1 MPNPTSN
8 PFDNP
13 LPKASFLTQHNEAAG
28 LVAQM
33 TLEEKARLCS
43 GKNFWFL
50 EGVERLGVESVMVT
64 DGPHGL
70 RKQATSADH
79 LGLGGSVK
87 ATCFPTACALAS
99 SWDIAL
105 LQEVGVALGEKAA
118 HEEVALLLG
127 PGLNI
132 KRHPLCGRNF
142 EYFSEDPLLS
152 GELAGAMVRGVQS
165 QGVGACLKHFAVN
178 NQEQGRM
185 VTDVI
190 VDERTLREIYLAG
203 FERAVKNSDPW
214 SVMSAYNR
222 VNGEYCSDS
231 NFLLNTVLREDWGFS
246 GLVVTDWGATNDRV
260 TGLAGGLDLEMP
272 GSAGVNDERI
282 AQAIKTGELQEAQL
296 DEAAAR
302 VTALALHGAR
312 SKARSGKSAST
323 SQTQFSDD
331 AHHQLARRAAA
342 ESIVL
347 LKNESVLPW
356 SKTDTDLAIIGEF
369 AVKPRYQGA
378 GSSQVNPTLLDTAFD
393 AITDAVGTYC
403 QYAPGYD
410 RRAGTHEQ
418 DAPLD
423 ESLLEEAEA
432 LAGRSGKVILMI
444 GLPSHYESEGFDRA
458 HLNLPAQHNELVRRV
473 CAANPNTVVVLSNG
487 APVLMPW
494 LDQVPALLEGYLGG
508 QAGGLALADV
518 LFGDVNPCGKLAE
531 TFPLAQKD
539 VAADADFPGEPRQVQ
554 YREGLY
560 VGYRYF
566 DSAQADVLFPFGFGL
581 SYTTFDYSDLQLDR
595 GQVTAED
602 TVKVTL
608 RVTNSGTRAG
618 KEVVQ
623 LYSSDRNALV
633 HRPEHELR
641 AFHKVYLEPGESRE
655 VIFSIAAKDFAYYS
669 TLDRDWRLESGMVQ
683 LRVGAASRDVR
694 LAAELEVIGEQEIDR
709 DSEMVAAC
717 YHEPTYPFDA
727 DNMSFAALLG
737 RSIPAAEA
745 ARPFHHNSTLGEIS
759 GTWVGQKL
767 IAKARQS
774 FGGGKADLSESAQL
788 MLDATIA
795 HLPLR
800 ALMLFSGGR
809 LSRNRLNAL
818 IALMNKR
825 PIRAMRYHFGW
836 LKD

>member
-1 MPNPTSN
+1 
-8 PFDNP
+8 
-13 LPKASFLTQHNEAAG
+13 
-28 LVAQM
+28 M
-33 TLEEKARLCS
+33 TLEEKASLCS

-50 EGVERLGVESVMVT
+50 QGVARLGVESVMVT

-70 RKQATSADH
+70 RKQSSSPDH
-79 LGLGGSVK
+79 LGLGGSVP
-87 ATCFPTACALAS
+87 ATCFPPACALAS
-99 SWDIAL
+99 SWDVAL
-105 LQEVGVALGEKAA
+105 LQEVGVALGEKAVY
-118 HEEVALLLG
+118 EEVALLLG

-190 VDERTLREIYLAG
+190 VDERTLREIYLRG

-231 NFLLNTVLREDWGFS
+231 IFLLNSVLREDWGFS
-246 GLVVTDWGATNDRV
+246 GLVVTDWGATNERV
-260 TGLAGGLDLEMP
+260 TGLAAGLDLEMP
-272 GSAGVNDERI
+272 GSGGSNNERI
-282 AQAIKTGELQEAQL
+282 ARAISDGSLAQSHL
-296 DEAAAR
+296 DAAATR

-312 SKARSGKSAST
+312 AQVQRAESEA
-323 SQTQFSDD
+323 QCDEQQ
-331 AHHQLARRAAA
+331 HHQLARRAAS

-356 SKTDTDLAIIGEF
+356 SKTDTDVAVIGEF
-369 AVKPRYQGA
+369 AVKPRFQGA
-378 GSSQVNPTLLDTAFD
+378 GSSQVNPTTLDTAL
-393 AITDAVGTYC
+393 DAVNAALGVSC
-403 QYAPGYD
+403 KYAQGYD
-410 RRAGTHEQ
+410 RRAGTHKQ
-418 DAPLD
+418 DAALD
-423 ESLLEEAEA
+423 EALLQEAEA
-432 LAGRSGKVILMI
+432 LAQQSGKVVLMI

-458 HLNLPAQHNELVRRV
+458 HLNLPAQHNELVRRI
-473 CAANPNTVVVLSNG
+473 CAVNPNTVVVLSNG

-494 LDQVPALLEGYLGG
+494 LDQAQALLECYLGG
-508 QAGGLALADV
+508 QAGGSALADV

-531 TFPLAQKD
+531 SFPLTQSD
-539 VAADADFPGEPRQVQ
+539 VAADADFPGGPRQVQ

-566 DSAQADVLFPFGFGL
+566 DSAQVDVLFPFGFGL
-581 SYTTFDYSDLQLDR
+581 SYTTFEYSDLRLARAQVRADENV
-595 GQVTAED
+595 QVT
-602 TVKVTL
+602 V
-608 RVTNSGTRAG
+608 RITNTGARGG
-618 KEVVQ
+618 KEIIQ

-641 AFHKVYLEPGESRE
+641 AFHKLYLEPRQSQDVTF
-655 VIFSIAAKDFAYYS
+655 VIPAQDFAYYS
-669 TLDRDWRLESGMVQ
+669 TLDRDWRLESGVVQ

-694 LAAELEVIGEQEIDR
+694 LAVEVELLGEQETDR
-709 DSEMVAAC
+709 DSEMLAAC
-717 YHEPTYPFDA
+717 YHKPGYPFDA

-737 RSIPAAEA
+737 RSIPQAEA

-767 IAKARQS
+767 VAKARES
-774 FGGGKADLSESAQL
+774 FGGGSSGKGADISESAQL

-800 ALMLFSGGR
+800 AMMLFSGGR
-809 LSRNRLNAL
+809 LSRSRLNAL
-818 IALMNKR
+818 IALMNRR
-825 PIRAMRYHFGW
+825 PIRALRYHFGW
-836 LKD
+836 LDD

>member
-1 MPNPTSN
+1 
-8 PFDNP
+8 
-13 LPKASFLTQHNEAAG
+13 
-28 LVAQM
+28 M

-50 EGVERLGVESVMVT
+50 QGVERLGVESVMVT

-70 RKQATSADH
+70 RKQAASADH
-79 LGLGGSVK
+79 LGLGGSVP
-87 ATCFPTACALAS
+87 ATCFPPACALAS
-99 SWDIAL
+99 SWDVEL
-105 LQEVGVALGEKAA
+105 LQVIGVALGEKAA

-190 VDERTLREIYLAG
+190 VDERTLREIYLRG

-246 GLVVTDWGATNDRV
+246 GLVVTDWGATNERV

-272 GSAGVNDERI
+272 GSGGANNERI
-282 AQAIKTGELQEAQL
+282 AQAVSEGSLAEAQL
-296 DEAAAR
+296 DQAAAR
-302 VTALALHGAR
+302 VTALALHGAQ
-312 SKARSGKSAST
+312 SKARLAEAQPQLSE
-323 SQTQFSDD
+323 D
-331 AHHQLARRAAA
+331 AHHQLARQAAS

-356 SKTDTDLAIIGEF
+356 SKAETDVAVIGEF

-378 GSSQVNPTLLDTAFD
+378 GSSQVNPTRLDTALD
-393 AITDAVGTYC
+393 AINEALGVSC
-403 QYAPGYD
+403 EYAQGYE
-410 RRAGTHEQ
+410 RRAGTHQQ
-418 DAPLD
+418 DAALD
-423 ESLLEEAEA
+423 ERLLQEAET
-432 LAGRSGKVILMI
+432 LAARSGKVLLMI
-444 GLPSHYESEGFDRA
+444 GLPSQYESEGFDRA
-458 HLNLPAQHNELVRRV
+458 HLNLPLQHNELVRRV
-473 CAANPNTVVVLSNG
+473 CAANPNTVVALSNG

-494 LDQVPALLEGYLGG
+494 LDQAPALLECYLGG
-508 QAGGLALADV
+508 QAGGSALVDV
-518 LFGDVNPCGKLAE
+518 LFGDVNPCGKLPE
-531 TFPLAQKD
+531 TFPLAQND
-539 VAADADFPGEPRQVQ
+539 VAADPDFPGQPRQVQ

-581 SYTTFDYSDLQLDR
+581 SYTTFEYSDLRVARNRVTADETV
-595 GQVTAED
+595 QVT
-602 TVKVTL
+602 V
-608 RVTNSGTRAG
+608 RVTNTGQRAG

-623 LYSSDRNALV
+623 LYSSDRHALV

-641 AFHKVYLEPGESRE
+641 AFYKVYLEPGQARD
-655 VIFSIAAKDFAYYS
+655 VVFIVHAQDFAYYS
-669 TLDRDWRLESGMVQ
+669 TLDRDWRLETGVVQ

-694 LAAELEVIGEQEIDR
+694 LAVEIEVLGEEEIDK
-709 DSEMVAAC
+709 DTEMVTAC
-717 YHEPTYPFDA
+717 YGEPAHPFDA

-737 RSIPAAEA
+737 RAIPAAEP
-745 ARPFHHNSTLGEIS
+745 ARPFHYNSTLSEVS
-759 GTWVGQKL
+759 GTWVGRKL
-767 IAKARQS
+767 VAKARES
-774 FGGGKADLSESAQL
+774 FGGGKAEISESAQL
-788 MLDATIA
+788 MLDASIA

-809 LSRNRLNAL
+809 LSRPRLNAL

-825 PIRAMRYHFGW
+825 PIRALRYHFGW

>member
-1 MPNPTSN
+1 LSKPAPNP
-8 PFDNP
+8 FEER
-13 LPKASFLTQHNEAAG
+13 LPKASFLTQHNEAAA

-33 TLEEKARLCS
+33 TLAEKASLCS

-50 EGVERLGVESVMVT
+50 QGVERLGVESVMVT

-70 RKQATSADH
+70 RKQSSSADH
-79 LGLGGSVK
+79 LGLGASVE
-87 ATCFPTACALAS
+87 ATCFPPACALAS

-105 LQEVGVALGEKAA
+105 LQEVGVALGQKTAD
-118 HEEVALLLG
+118 EEVALLLG

-190 VDERTLREIYLAG
+190 VDERTLREIYLRG

-231 NFLLNTVLREDWGFS
+231 SFLLNTVLRDDWGFS

-272 GSAGVNDERI
+272 GSGGTNNERI
-282 AQAIKTGELQEAQL
+282 AQAVSDGTLQEAQL

-302 VTALALHGAR
+302 VTALALHGTR
-312 SKARSGKSAST
+312 TKAR
-323 SQTQFSDD
+323 
-331 AHHQLARRAAA
+331 LAQ
-342 ESIVL
+342 I
-347 LKNESVLPW
+347 KNESVLPW
-356 SKTDTDLAIIGEF
+356 SSAETGVAVIGEF

-378 GSSQVNPTLLDTAFD
+378 GSSQVNPTQIDNAFD
-393 AITDAVGTYC
+393 AINAALGGNC
-403 QYAPGYD
+403 EYAPGYD
-410 RRAGTHEQ
+410 RRAGTHEK

-423 ESLLEEAEA
+423 EVLLQDAEA
-432 LAGRSGKVILMI
+432 LAARSNKVVLMI
-444 GLPSHYESEGFDRA
+444 GLPSQYESEGFDRA
-458 HLNLPAQHNELVRRV
+458 HLNLPLQHNELVRRV
-473 CAANPNTVVVLSNG
+473 CAVNQNTVVVLSNG

-494 LDQVPALLEGYLGG
+494 LDQAPALLECYLGG
-508 QAGGLALADV
+508 QAGGAALADV
-518 LFGDVNPCGKLAE
+518 LFGQVNPCGKLAE
-531 TFPLAQKD
+531 SFPLAQTD
-539 VAADADFPGEPRQVQ
+539 VAADADFPGQPRQVQ

-581 SYTTFDYSDLQLDR
+581 SYTTFEYSNLRLAS
-595 GQVTAED
+595 GQVQADESVLV
-602 TVKVTL
+602 TVC
-608 RVTNSGTRAG
+608 VTNTGQRGG
-618 KEVVQ
+618 KEIVQ

-641 AFHKVYLEPGESRE
+641 AFHKLYLEPGESRD
-655 VIFSIAAKDFAYYS
+655 ISFAIAAQDFAYYS
-669 TLDRDWRLESGMVQ
+669 TLDRGWRLESGVVQ

-694 LAAELEVIGEQEIDR
+694 LAVDVELVGEEEIDQ
-709 DSEMVAAC
+709 DTEMVSAC
-717 YHEPTYPFDA
+717 YHQPSHPFES

-737 RSIPAAEA
+737 RSIPAAEP

-759 GTWVGQKL
+759 DTFVGKKL
-767 IAKARQS
+767 VAKARES
-774 FGGGKADLSESAQL
+774 FGGGKKNISESAQL
-788 MLDATIA
+788 MLDASIA
-795 HLPLR
+795 HMPLR

-809 LSRNRLNAL
+809 LSRSRLNSL
-818 IALMNKR
+818 IALMNKQ
-825 PIRAMRYHFGW
+825 PIKALRYHFGW
-836 LKD
+836 LED